1 MHTLQILRSGLLALA
16 LLSFSAPKAQDSTY
30 AERLGFPKGARVV
43 ILHIDDIGNS
53 IDANMAAMEAMT
65 KGVATSC
72 SVMMPCA
79 WVPGF
84 LHFLKEHPET
94 DAGLHLTL
102 TAEWKDYR
110 WGPLAGKPA
119 VPGLVD
125 PEGAMWKSVAE
136 VVKHASAEEVD
147 REIRAQLDRALTAGF
162 RPTHLDSHMGTLFE
176 TPAFI
181 QKYVGLGIEKRIPV
195 MFPGGHNTLI
205 AQQLGAT
212 AVQAGMARAVG
223 RTLWQAGLPVIDD
236 LHNESYGLRLPA
248 GVKPTSRNL
257 RKYKTRYYMDALRS
271 VKPGITYVI
280 MHCIKMTD
288 EFPSISDSWPTRHGD
303 FLAMMNP
310 ELRRFIEREGI
321 ILTTMR
327 ELMERRQRR
336 G

>member
-1 MHTLQILRSGLLALA
+1 MHICSFIRLGLFAGIS
-16 LLSFSAPKAQDSTY
+16 LLTVSAQSQDSAY

-43 ILHIDDIGNS
+43 VLHIDDIGNS
-53 IDANMAAMEAMT
+53 IDANLAAMEAMT

-84 LHFLKEHPET
+84 LHFLQEHPEI

-102 TAEWKDYR
+102 TSEWNDYR

-125 PEGAMWKSVAE
+125 SQGAMWKSVKD
-136 VVKHASAEEVD
+136 VVQHATAEEVD

-181 QKYVGLGIEKRIPV
+181 SKYVGLGIEKRIPV

-205 AQQLGAT
+205 AQQLNAT
-212 AVQAGMARAVG
+212 AAQAGMARAVG

-236 LHNESYGLRLPA
+236 LHNESYDLHMPKGLKPKTRLL
-248 GVKPTSRNL
+248 K
-257 RKYKTRYYMDALRS
+257 KYKTRYYMDVLRA

-280 MHCIKMTD
+280 MHCIKLTD
-288 EFPSISDSWPTRHGD
+288 EFSYISSSWAVRHGD

-310 ELRRFIEREGI
+310 ALRRFIEQEGI

-327 ELMERRQRR
+327 ELMERRRQRS
-336 G
+336 